1 MTVAAQQE
9 PPRRR
14 RIRPTPLIGLTVVWV
29 LLWGTLSWANVLSGM
44 VLAATVLI
52 VFPLPPLLIDVH
64 IRPLALVTLIARFLA
79 DLVVASV
86 KVAAQAVGVVSM
98 EGSSVIVIPLHCT
111 DLLAQTMIAEMV
123 SLVPGT
129 VVVELDSEA
138 AWMALHVLGANTAER
153 ADAARADVRA
163 LERRVLRALRLDSV
177 PNPDEHASRGTDPS
191 SSGRGW

>member
-1 MTVAAQQE
+1 MTAAARHE
-9 PPRRR
+9 SSRSR
-14 RIRPTPLIGLTVVWV
+14 RIRPAPLIGLTVVWV
-29 LLWGTLSWANVLSGM
+29 LLWGTLSWANVLSGL

-64 IRPLALVTLIARFLA
+64 IRPLALVTLVARFLA

-86 KVAAQAVGVVSM
+86 KVAAQAVGLVSM

-129 VVVELDSEA
+129 VVVELDGED
-138 AWMALHVLGANTAER
+138 AWMALHVLGANTAQR

-163 LERRVLRALRLDSV
+163 LERRVLRALRLDPV
-177 PNPDEHASRGTDPS
+177 PHPDEDVSLETGPS
-191 SSGRGW
+191 STGRGG